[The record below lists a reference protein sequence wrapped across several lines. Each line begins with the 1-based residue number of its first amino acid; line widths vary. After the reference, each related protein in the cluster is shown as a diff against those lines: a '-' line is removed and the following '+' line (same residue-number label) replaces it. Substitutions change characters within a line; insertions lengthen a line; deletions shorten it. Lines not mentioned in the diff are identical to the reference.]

1 MALEQDRDRQGGR
14 EAGDERGQAARHG
27 AGPWRDQ
34 VEHAAPDGRHDREM
48 HQVKAE
54 RDAAEELRQA
64 AFQQVLL
71 ARQVQ
76 HAEEDQDRADLV
88 GEVKRI
94 RRVLVA
100 QQAVQQ
106 QDGRLRDQA
115 AEQDAGGQGEDREAL
130 AQTPG

>member
-1 MALEQDRDRQGGR
+1 
-14 EAGDERGQAARHG
+14 
-27 AGPWRDQ
+27 
-34 VEHAAPDGRHDREM
+34 M

-100 QQAVQQ
+100 
-106 QDGRLRDQA
+106 DSD
-115 AEQDAGGQGEDREAL
+115 
-130 AQTPG
+130 